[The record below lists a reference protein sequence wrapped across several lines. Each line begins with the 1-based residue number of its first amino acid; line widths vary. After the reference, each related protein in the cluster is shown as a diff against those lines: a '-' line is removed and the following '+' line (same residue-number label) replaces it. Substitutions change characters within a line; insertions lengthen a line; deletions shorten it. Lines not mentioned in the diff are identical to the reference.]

1 MSRIVAVVAMMM
13 GVVLLGGCARKAAV
27 EDLKQELQ
35 KTQDELKTLKTQIE
49 DVDARLA
56 QENHAM
62 QILASDVKEAGGGVA
77 RQVEIATADIQA
89 QAKVL
94 SLKIPEAIQPL
105 SNQILQQAAELR
117 TLASRVDTL
126 SREVS
131 RVETMTRDASRS
143 TRMIAPAAAPAAP
156 APSAPAAAATPELFD
171 GTWTA
176 AFTFERNT
184 RNTAEQPHPWIIFR
198 LRLQQTGQQVT
209 GTLEG
214 TDNNVTGTVSGRA
227 DGSMLKGTMRLSW
240 DSQDWET
247 FNLNLDAGGAGGNG
261 TAVFRAN
268 EREQHFYSIVLSR

>member
-1 MSRIVAVVAMMM
+1 MSRIVTVVAMMM

-117 TLASRVDTL
+117 TLASRV
-126 SREVS
+126 
-131 RVETMTRDASRS
+131 ETMTRDASRS

-240 DSQDWET
+240 DSQDCET